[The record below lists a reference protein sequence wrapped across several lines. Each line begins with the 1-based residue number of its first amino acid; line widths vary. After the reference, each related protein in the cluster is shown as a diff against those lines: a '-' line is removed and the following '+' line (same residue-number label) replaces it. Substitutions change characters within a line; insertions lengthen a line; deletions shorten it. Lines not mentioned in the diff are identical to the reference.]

1 MRCGLCLVLAAALL
15 APASMARGQTAAT
28 APTGAIGPGE
38 VAPRPE
44 PLDRSSDSRLF
55 DSSTLRPQ
63 PECYRICP
71 GDTLSITVDG
81 EAQLTRDCQVNGA
94 GTISYPLLGD
104 VRAAGETCA
113 SLAGR
118 LEADLSKYLKR
129 PRVMLTV
136 RQYGQVGMS
145 VFVMGEVAKPGPY
158 PLASGTAVMQPIA
171 AAGGLTEFASGEIT
185 IMKAGTGESRSYLLE
200 DLNRA
205 GDPPQALLLPGDVIL
220 VNRKKETRYAVL
232 GEVPTPGMFDMAL
245 GGETRVLDAMTRS
258 GLLPEHVDARAAP
271 GPGAGILDSPTRTAD
286 LEHAVLT
293 RGEARL
299 PVNLAALLQ
308 GDTSQ
313 NLALQPGDVLTV
325 PRRPGIRVYAL
336 GEVRSPG
343 RQYLPESA
351 TVLDL
356 LNAAGGTTASAR
368 PGDGSVLRMVDG
380 APTPISVDLGL
391 LLTKGDAK
399 QNIALREGD
408 VLFVP
413 SKGESN
419 DTVWR
424 LLWLVPRLVL

>member
-1 MRCGLCLVLAAALL
+1 MRCGLCLVLAVVLV

-28 APTGAIGPGE
+28 VSAGAIGPGD
-38 VAPRPE
+38 VAFRPE
-44 PLDRSSDSRLF
+44 LDS
-55 DSSTLRPQ
+55 
-63 PECYRICP
+63 YRICP
-71 GDTLSITVDG
+71 GDTLSISVDG
-81 EAQLTRDCQVNGA
+81 EPQLTRESQVNGA

-104 VRAAGETCA
+104 VRAAGETCT
-113 SLAGR
+113 SLAAQ

-129 PRVMLTV
+129 PRVMVTV

-145 VFVMGEVAKPGPY
+145 VFVMGEVARPGAY

-171 AAGGLTEFASGEIT
+171 AAGGMTEFASGEIT
-185 IMKAGTGESRSYLLE
+185 ILKAATGESHTYLLE
-200 DLNRA
+200 NLNGA
-205 GDPPQALLLPGDVIL
+205 TAPSQALLQPGDVLL
-220 VNRKKETRYAVL
+220 VNRKTETRYAVL
-232 GEVPTPGMFDMAL
+232 GEVPTPGMFDMTL
-245 GGETRVLDAMTRS
+245 KGETRVLDAMTRS
-258 GLLPEHVDARAAP
+258 GLLQQTADARTAP
-271 GPGAGILDSPTRTAD
+271 GPGAGILDDPTRTAD

-293 RGEARL
+293 RGEAKI

-313 NLALQPGDVLTV
+313 NLVLQPGDVVTV

-336 GEVRSPG
+336 GEVRAPG
-343 RQYLPESA
+343 RQYLPENA

-356 LNAAGGTTASAR
+356 VNAAGGTTASAR
-368 PGDGSVLRMVDG
+368 PADGSVLRLVDG
-380 APTPISVDLGL
+380 KPTPISVDLGL

-408 VLFVP
+408 VLFIP
-413 SKGESN
+413 SKGAPN